1 MPEFLLDYFSG
12 LAESLQSTL
21 NTPDAYLNK
30 IALTVVIIILSL
42 SIYIFIKKLIT
53 RTINDFMKKL
63 QLKNVA
69 KNTMVTLTIVAVLF
83 IWVQAINVLILL
95 ALLFGV
101 IAVFMVRGLTNNLV
115 GYFVIRYRQYFQIGH
130 RIEINGIIGDVV
142 DINLIN
148 FKLLEVRHGLSSDA
162 STGRVIKLP
171 NSIVFNESIEMIG
184 ITNSFIW
191 HELKY
196 TLSFDSDW
204 QAAEKIMVDAGN
216 TYFEETV
223 VPELKEKNNLMSNE
237 SMNSKPVFSIDTNT
251 EGIVVVLRYMVN
263 YNHATKVKT
272 AFQRK
277 ILPQF
282 NDNLQINYAIIEV
295 KVFQD

>member
-30 IALTVVIIILSL
+30 IALTVVILILSL
-42 SIYIFIKKLIT
+42 SIYIFTKKLIT
-53 RTINDFMKKL
+53 RKMKDLMKKL
-63 QLKNVA
+63 QFQNGV
-69 KNTMVTLTIVAVLF
+69 KNTMVILTIIAVLF

-95 ALLFGV
+95 SLLFGV
-101 IAVFMVRGLTNNLV
+101 IAVFMVRGLTNNFV

-142 DINLIN
+142 DINPIN

-184 ITNSFIW
+184 VTNSFIW

-204 QAAEKIMVDAGN
+204 QAAEKIMVEAGD
-216 TYFEETV
+216 TYFEKTV
-223 VPELKEKNNLMSNE
+223 MPELKEQNNPMSNE
-237 SMNSKPVFSIDTNT
+237 SMNSKPVFSVDTNA
-251 EGIVVVLRYMVN
+251 EGIVVVLSYMVN

-272 AFQRK
+272 EFQRK

-282 NDNLQINYAIIEV
+282 NDNIQINFAIIEV
-295 KVFQD
+295 KVFRD